1 MVVEPLQRGVRLSA
15 PSTARHEP
23 FGNRRRRV
31 VGRTSSAAFAALAI
45 GATAFGVAAL
55 ALLLFTIA
63 RDGLGGITL
72 GLPDQFPVPQA
83 RTRRR
88 EGRAAWHTL
97 GHVLHGVVLHTPG
110 RGRGNLPR
118 EFAPRNWLTRLI
130 EINISTLAGVPSVV
144 YGLLGLALFVYGANL
159 GPSIISAACTLTLL
173 ILPIII
179 VASREG
185 LRSVP
190 VSMREAAMAL
200 GATRWQAIW
209 HQVLP
214 AGMPAVLTGVILALG
229 RAIGETAPLIAIG
242 AFTSVFFVPTSPMD
256 SFTVLPIQVFSW
268 LSRPLRGFQE
278 NAAAGI
284 VILLAVLLLL
294 NSVAVALRHMYGKRS
309 Q

>member
-1 MVVEPLQRGVRLSA
+1 MSGQLPLEANFGQRSRISRKV
-15 PSTARHEP
+15 
-23 FGNRRRRV
+23 
-31 VGRTSSAAFAALAI
+31 SSVAFAALAV

-55 ALLLFTIA
+55 GVLLFDIAREGVAGVTWDFLTSFPSRKPEEAGVKPALLGTLWVMGFTSLFSIP
-63 RDGLGGITL
+63 LGVG
-72 GLPDQFPVPQA
+72 
-83 RTRRR
+83 
-88 EGRAAWHTL
+88 AAIYL
-97 GHVLHGVVLHTPG
+97 E
-110 RGRGNLPR
+110 

-144 YGLLGLALFVYGANL
+144 YGLLGLALFVQSANM
-159 GPSIISAACTLTLL
+159 GRSILAAACTLALL

-200 GATRWQAIW
+200 GATKWQAIW

-242 AFTSVFFVPTSPMD
+242 AFAFVLFVPTNPMD
-256 SFTVLPIQVFSW
+256 SFTVLPIQVYNW
-268 LSRPLRGFQE
+268 LNWPQKGFQE
-278 NAAAGI
+278 NAAAAI
-284 VILLAVLLLL
+284 VVLLVVLLLL

>member
-1 MVVEPLQRGVRLSA
+1 MNAGRSAESAFGRRSRAARKVSSVV
-15 PSTARHEP
+15 
-23 FGNRRRRV
+23 
-31 VGRTSSAAFAALAI
+31 FAAVAI

-55 ALLLFTIA
+55 ALLLFDIA
-63 RDGLGGITL
+63 RDGVTGVTWDFLTSFPSRKPEIAGVKPALLGTL
-72 GLPDQFPVPQA
+72 WVMGFTSLFSIPLGV
-83 RTRRR
+83 
-88 EGRAAWHTL
+88 GAAIYL
-97 GHVLHGVVLHTPG
+97 E
-110 RGRGNLPR
+110 
-118 EFAPRNWLTRLI
+118 EFAPRNWFTRTI

-144 YGLLGLALFVYGANL
+144 YGLLGLALFVRGANMGL
-159 GPSIISAACTLTLL
+159 SILAASCTLTLL

-200 GATRWQAIW
+200 GSTRWQAIW

-214 AGMPAVLTGVILALG
+214 AGLPAMLTGVILALG

-242 AFTSVFFVPTSPMD
+242 AFTSVFFVPTGPTD

-284 VILLAVLLLL
+284 VVLLVVLLLL

>member
-1 MVVEPLQRGVRLSA
+1 MSARPSAESSFGQGSRARRKVASVV
-15 PSTARHEP
+15 
-23 FGNRRRRV
+23 
-31 VGRTSSAAFAALAI
+31 FAALAV

-63 RDGLGGITL
+63 RDGLLHVTWDFLNSFPSRKPELAGAKAALLGTL
-72 GLPDQFPVPQA
+72 WVMGFTSLFSIPLGV
-83 RTRRR
+83 
-88 EGRAAWHTL
+88 GAAIYL
-97 GHVLHGVVLHTPG
+97 E
-110 RGRGNLPR
+110 
-118 EFAPRNWLTRLI
+118 EFAPRNWLTRVI

-144 YGLLGLALFVYGANL
+144 YGLLGLALFVYGAGM
-159 GPSIISAACTLTLL
+159 GPSILAAACTLTLL

-190 VSMREAAMAL
+190 LSTREAAMAL
-200 GATRWQAIW
+200 GSTKWQAVW

-214 AGMPAVLTGVILALG
+214 AGLPAVLTGVILALG

-242 AFTSVFFVPTSPMD
+242 AFTSVFFIPTSPMD

-284 VILLAVLLLL
+284 VVLLVVLLLL

>member
-1 MVVEPLQRGVRLSA
+1 MSARTSPEANFGQRSRVS
-15 PSTARHEP
+15 
-23 FGNRRRRV
+23 RRV
-31 VGRTSSAAFAALAI
+31 SSVAFAALGI

-63 RDGLGGITL
+63 RDGLSGLSWDFLFGFPSRKPELAGVQPALLGTL
-72 GLPDQFPVPQA
+72 WVMGFTSMLSIPLGV
-83 RTRRR
+83 
-88 EGRAAWHTL
+88 GAAIYL
-97 GHVLHGVVLHTPG
+97 E
-110 RGRGNLPR
+110 
-118 EFAPRNWLTRLI
+118 EFAPHNWLTRTI

-144 YGLLGLALFVYGANL
+144 YGLLGLALFVYGAGM
-159 GPSIISAACTLTLL
+159 GPSILAAACTLSLL

-200 GATRWQAIW
+200 GSTKWQAIW

-214 AGMPAVLTGVILALG
+214 AGLPAVLTGVILALG

-284 VILLAVLLLL
+284 VILLVVLLLL
-294 NSVAVALRHMYGKRS
+294 NSVAVALRHIYGKRS
-309 Q
+309 L

>member
-1 MVVEPLQRGVRLSA
+1 MSARLSA
-15 PSTARHEP
+15 ESSHVQRSRT
-23 FGNRRRRV
+23 
-31 VGRTSSAAFAALAI
+31 GRKLSSIVFAALAI

-55 ALLLFTIA
+55 GLLLFDIA
-63 RDGLGGITL
+63 RDGVGGVTWEFLTSFPSRNPESAGVKPALFGTLWVMGFTSLFSITL
-72 GLPDQFPVPQA
+72 GV
-83 RTRRR
+83 
-88 EGRAAWHTL
+88 GAAIYL
-97 GHVLHGVVLHTPG
+97 E
-110 RGRGNLPR
+110 
-118 EFAPRNWLTRLI
+118 EFAPRNWLTRVI

-144 YGLLGLALFVYGANL
+144 YGLMGLALFANGL
-159 GPSIISAACTLTLL
+159 GMGPIILAAACTLALL

-200 GATRWQAIW
+200 GATKWQAIW

-229 RAIGETAPLIAIG
+229 RAIGETAPLVAIG
-242 AFTSVFFVPTSPMD
+242 AFTAVFFVPTSPTD
-256 SFTVLPIQVFSW
+256 SFTVLPIQIFDW
-268 LSRPLRGFQE
+268 LNRPVPGFQE
-278 NAAAGI
+278 KAAAGI
-284 VILLAVLLLL
+284 VVLLVVLLLI

>member
-1 MVVEPLQRGVRLSA
+1 MSARPSSESAFGRGSRA
-15 PSTARHEP
+15 
-23 FGNRRRRV
+23 GRRV
-31 VGRTSSAAFAALAI
+31 TSVIFAALAV

-63 RDGLGGITL
+63 RDGLLHVTWDFLNSFPSRKPELAGAKAALLGTL
-72 GLPDQFPVPQA
+72 WVMGFTSLFSIPLGV
-83 RTRRR
+83 
-88 EGRAAWHTL
+88 GAAIYL
-97 GHVLHGVVLHTPG
+97 E
-110 RGRGNLPR
+110 
-118 EFAPRNWLTRLI
+118 EFAPRNWLTRVI

-144 YGLLGLALFVYGANL
+144 YGLLGLALFVYGAGM
-159 GPSIISAACTLTLL
+159 GPSILAAACTLTLL

-200 GATRWQAIW
+200 GSTKWQAIW

-214 AGMPAVLTGVILALG
+214 AGLPAMLTGVILALG

-284 VILLAVLLLL
+284 VVLLVVLLLL
-294 NSVAVALRHMYGKRS
+294 NSVAVALRHIYGKRS
-309 Q
+309 L

>member
-1 MVVEPLQRGVRLSA
+1 MSAHLSA
-15 PSTARHEP
+15 ESSFSHRSRA
-23 FGNRRRRV
+23 GRRV
-31 VGRTSSAAFAALAI
+31 SSVIFAALAVA
-45 GATAFGVAAL
+45 ATAFGVAAL

-63 RDGLGGITL
+63 RDGVANVTWDFLTSFPSRKPELAGAKAALLGTL
-72 GLPDQFPVPQA
+72 WVMGFTSLLSIPLGV
-83 RTRRR
+83 
-88 EGRAAWHTL
+88 GAAIYL
-97 GHVLHGVVLHTPG
+97 E
-110 RGRGNLPR
+110 
-118 EFAPRNWLTRLI
+118 EFAPRNWLTRVI

-144 YGLLGLALFVYGANL
+144 YGLLGLALFVYGAGM
-159 GPSIISAACTLTLL
+159 GPSILAAACTLTLL

-214 AGMPAVLTGVILALG
+214 AGLPAVLTGVILALG

-284 VILLAVLLLL
+284 VILLVVLLLL
-294 NSVAVALRHMYGKRS
+294 NSIAVALRHMYGKRS

>member
-1 MVVEPLQRGVRLSA
+1 MPLEANFGQRSRIS
-15 PSTARHEP
+15 RKI
-23 FGNRRRRV
+23 
-31 VGRTSSAAFAALAI
+31 SSVAFAALAI
-45 GATAFGVAAL
+45 GATAFGVTAL

-63 RDGLGGITL
+63 RDGVSHVTWDFLTSFPSRKPELAGAKPALLGTL
-72 GLPDQFPVPQA
+72 WVMGFTSLFSIPLGV
-83 RTRRR
+83 
-88 EGRAAWHTL
+88 GAAIYL
-97 GHVLHGVVLHTPG
+97 E
-110 RGRGNLPR
+110 
-118 EFAPRNWLTRLI
+118 EFAPRNWLTRVI

-144 YGLLGLALFVYGANL
+144 YGLMGLALFVDGAQM
-159 GPSIISAACTLTLL
+159 GRSIIAAACTLTLL

-200 GATRWQAIW
+200 GSTKWQAIW

-229 RAIGETAPLIAIG
+229 RAIGETAPLVAIG
-242 AFTSVFFVPTSPMD
+242 AFAFVLFVPTSPTD

-268 LSRPLRGFQE
+268 LSYPIRGFQE

-284 VILLAVLLLL
+284 VVLLVVLLLL
-294 NSVAVALRHMYGKRS
+294 NSVAVALRHMYGRRS
-309 Q
+309 